1 MAILTDKVLKKY
13 IRTPGQ
19 WNEIDEIM
27 APALLV
33 QRLFG
38 QQILDPDWSLKK
50 HASHQLFT
58 IFLVIYVICGTL
70 DFLNTTTDQ
79 GQIVEGYYTLIIISS
94 FIVKYP
100 LFFVNRKPIQ
110 KSYLIAKTTLFDL
123 IRENGEKAQTLL
135 KYCRNLILLLFIM
148 ILLPFMS
155 YILTAMYYY
164 AIRSRV
170 TLSKTTSIL
179 VPMTSPFYEIGFLL
193 HAIFMFEISF
203 LLLVV
208 DMWFVFFM
216 FFYCIACD
224 RLAEILEVKR
234 DGGVYEIELNRAL
247 KKFYIAHDN
256 QMKYLNIISAI
267 YKWSTLIPL
276 CTVLASIC
284 IIMLQMTEKINWI
297 FATNTVPTLA
307 EIFAYNWFGEMVK
320 TKAEN
325 VTLALLEFHWT
336 GLRYK
341 DKKNYQIIICYTNKA
356 FGIRT
361 AFGNDL
367 SMSTMSAVFKASYQ
381 AFAVMKSMQN

>member
-70 DFLNTTTDQ
+70 DFLKTTTDQ

-94 FIVKYP
+94 FIVK
-100 LFFVNRKPIQ
+100 
-110 KSYLIAKTTLFDL
+110 
-123 IRENGEKAQTLL
+123 
-135 KYCRNLILLLFIM
+135 
-148 ILLPFMS
+148 
-155 YILTAMYYY
+155 
-164 AIRSRV
+164 V

-193 HAIFMFEISF
+193 HAIFMFEIAF

-224 RLAEILEVKR
+224 RLVEILEVKR
-234 DGGVYEIELNRAL
+234 DVGVYEIELNRAL